1 MIKRETEMRCD
12 LETTHI
18 VDFLL
23 DRAWRAGI
31 SDEFSQEDLAAL
43 SRASDVLFRMRC
55 MALVVESHDDETE
68 QDVVKD

>member
-1 MIKRETEMRCD
+1 MRCN

-31 SDEFSQEDLAAL
+31 SDEFSKEELAAL
-43 SRASDVLFRMRC
+43 ARAADILTRMRC
-55 MALVVESHDDETE
+55 MARVTESTDWSE

>member
-1 MIKRETEMRCD
+1 MHCD
-12 LETTHI
+12 LEMTHI

-31 SDEFSQEDLAAL
+31 SDAFSKEDLATLA
-43 SRASDVLFRMRC
+43 RAADVLVRMRC
-55 MALVVESHDDETE
+55 HARVVESTDWSE